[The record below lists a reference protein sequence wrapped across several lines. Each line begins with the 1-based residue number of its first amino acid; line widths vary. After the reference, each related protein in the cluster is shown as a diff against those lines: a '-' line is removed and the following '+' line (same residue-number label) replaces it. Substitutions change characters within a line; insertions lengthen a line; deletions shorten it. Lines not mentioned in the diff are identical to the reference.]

1 MKVYKKRYK
10 LKMWVKELLLI
21 ALMFAIVLVAT
32 FGFIDRME
40 KINNGEM
47 NEQKSIE
54 HIDNK

>member
-1 MKVYKKRYK
+1 MKVYKKKYK

-21 ALMFAIVLVAT
+21 SLMFAIVLVAT

-47 NEQKSIE
+47 ILVYQYGGDI
-54 HIDNK
+54 